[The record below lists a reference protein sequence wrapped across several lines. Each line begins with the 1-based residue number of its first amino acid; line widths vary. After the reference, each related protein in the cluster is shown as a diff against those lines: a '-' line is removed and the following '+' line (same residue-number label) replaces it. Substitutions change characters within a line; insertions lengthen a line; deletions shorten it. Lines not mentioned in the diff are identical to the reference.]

1 MITLS
6 SLISLLQTALPLE
19 GEQGGGLSYSFLQH
33 YWCFVV
39 ALLGAIL
46 VFLLFVQGANSVA
59 GSLGQTEQG
68 RRLIYNSTGRKWEF
82 TFTTLVTF
90 GGAFFASY
98 PLFYS
103 TSFGGAYWLWM
114 LILFTFVVQAVS
126 YEFQNK
132 IGNFLGPKTFQFC
145 LTLNG
150 ILGPLLLG
158 GAVATFFEGSN
169 FIVEKGNLLALPAL
183 TGEGSGEGLPVISHW
198 ANASH
203 GLDALLNPWVL
214 VFGFAV
220 VFLARTLGILYVMNN
235 IDDEDI
241 RSRGSVRLIG
251 SAVPF
256 VILFVAY
263 LVHLLMKDGYAYD
276 PATGIIFMEPYK
288 YLHNLLDMW
297 YLLVILLIGV
307 VLVLYGIAIEIF
319 GRSTSQRS
327 TFNSQLNKGI
337 WPAGIGTVL
346 TVLALLLCSAWNN
359 TAYYPSTADLQS
371 SLTMQNSCSSE
382 FTLRTMFYV
391 SLLVPFV
398 LAYIVY
404 AWRAI
409 DRKKLTREELDESSH
424 AY

>member
-1 MITLS
+1 MTY
-6 SLISLLQTALPLE
+6 E
-19 GEQGGGLSYSFLQH
+19 FLQH
-33 YWCFVV
+33 YWCFIVS
-39 ALLGAIL
+39 LLGAIL

-59 GSLGQTEQG
+59 RSLGYTEEG
-68 RRLIYNSTGRKWEF
+68 RRLVYNSTGRKWEF

-90 GGAFFASY
+90 GGAFFASF

-114 LILFTFVVQAVS
+114 IILFTFVLQAVS

-132 IGNFLGPKTFQFC
+132 IGNILGPKTFQFF

-150 ILGPLLLG
+150 IVGPLLLG

-169 FIVEKGNLLALPAL
+169 FIIEKNNLIDAGAITPI
-183 TGEGSGEGLPVISHW
+183 ISRW

-214 VFGFAV
+214 VVGFAV

-235 IDDEDI
+235 VDDEDI

-251 SAVPF
+251 AAVPF
-256 VILFVAY
+256 LVLFVAY
-263 LVHLLMKDGYAYD
+263 LIHVLLKDGFAYND
-276 PATGIIFMEPYK
+276 EGIIYMEPHK
-288 YLHNLLDMW
+288 YLNNFIEMW
-297 YLLVILLIGV
+297 YLLVLLLIGV
-307 VLVLYGIAIEIF
+307 VLVLYGIGKTIF
-319 GRSTSQRS
+319 SKGYVG
-327 TFNSQLNKGI
+327 GI

-346 TVLALLLCSAWNN
+346 TVLALLLSCAWNH

-371 SLTMQNSCSSE
+371 SLTLENSCSSE
-382 FTLRTMFYV
+382 FTLTTMFYV

-398 LAYIVY
+398 LAYIIY

-409 DRKKLTREELDESSH
+409 DSKKLTKDEIKTDH

>member
-1 MITLS
+1 MTY
-6 SLISLLQTALPLE
+6 E
-19 GEQGGGLSYSFLQH
+19 FLQH
-33 YWCFVV
+33 YWCFIVS
-39 ALLGAIL
+39 LLGALL

-59 GSLGQTEQG
+59 RSLGQTDEG
-68 RRLIYNSTGRKWEF
+68 RRLVYNSTGRKWEF

-90 GGAFFASY
+90 GGAFFASF

-114 LILFTFVVQAVS
+114 IILFTFVLQAVS

-132 IGNFLGPKTFQFC
+132 IGNILGPRTFQFF

-150 ILGPLLLG
+150 IVGPLLLG

-169 FIVEKGNLLALPAL
+169 FIVEKNNLIDPEAITPI
-183 TGEGSGEGLPVISHW
+183 ISRW

-214 VFGFAV
+214 VLGFAV
-220 VFLARTLGILYVMNN
+220 VFLARVLGILYVMNN
-235 IDDEDI
+235 VDDKDI
-241 RSRGSVRLIG
+241 RSRVPGRLIG
-251 SAVPF
+251 AAVPF
-256 VILFVAY
+256 LVLFVAY
-263 LVHLLMKDGYAYD
+263 LVHVLLKDGFAYND
-276 PATGIIFMEPYK
+276 AGRIYMEPYK
-288 YLHNLLDMW
+288 YLSNFIDMW
-297 YLLVILLIGV
+297 YLLVVLLIGV
-307 VLVLYGIAIEIF
+307 VLVLYGIGKTIF
-319 GRSTSQRS
+319 SKGYIG
-327 TFNSQLNKGI
+327 GI

-346 TVLALLLCSAWNN
+346 TVLALLLSCAWNH

-371 SLTMQNSCSSE
+371 SLTLENSCSSE
-382 FTLRTMFYV
+382 FTLNTMFWV

-398 LAYIVY
+398 LAYIIY

-409 DRKKLTREELDESSH
+409 DKKKLTKEEIQTDH

>member
-1 MITLS
+1 MTY
-6 SLISLLQTALPLE
+6 E
-19 GEQGGGLSYSFLQH
+19 FLQH
-33 YWCFVV
+33 YWCFIVS
-39 ALLGAIL
+39 LLGAIL

-59 GSLGQTEQG
+59 GSLGYTEEG
-68 RRLIYNSTGRKWEF
+68 RRLVYNSTGRKWEF

-90 GGAFFASY
+90 GGAFFASF

-114 LILFTFVVQAVS
+114 IILFTFVLQAVS

-132 IGNFLGPKTFQFC
+132 IGNFLGPKTFQFF

-150 ILGPLLLG
+150 IIGPLLLG

-169 FIVEKGNLLALPAL
+169 FIVEKNNLIDAGAITPI
-183 TGEGSGEGLPVISHW
+183 ISRW

-220 VFLARTLGILYVMNN
+220 VFLARALGILYVMNN
-235 IDDEDI
+235 VDDEDI
-241 RSRGSVRLIG
+241 RSRGSVRLLG

-256 VILFVAY
+256 VVLFVAY
-263 LVHLLMKDGYAYD
+263 LIHLLLKDGFAVDEMGRIY
-276 PATGIIFMEPYK
+276 MEPYK
-288 YLHNLLDMW
+288 YLNNFIEMW
-297 YLLVILLIGV
+297 YLLILFLVGV
-307 VLVLYGIAIEIF
+307 LLVLFGIGKTIISKDYN
-319 GRSTSQRS
+319 G
-327 TFNSQLNKGI
+327 GI
-337 WPAGIGTVL
+337 WPAGIGTVV
-346 TVLALLLCSAWNN
+346 TVLPLLLCSAWNN

-371 SLTMQNSCSSE
+371 SLTLQNSCSSE
-382 FTLRTMFYV
+382 FTLTTMFWV

-398 LAYIVY
+398 LAYIIY

-409 DRKKLTREELDESSH
+409 DSKKITKEEIESDH

>member
-1 MITLS
+1 M
-6 SLISLLQTALPLE
+6 
-19 GEQGGGLSYSFLQH
+19 SYEFLQH

-39 ALLGAIL
+39 SLLGALL

-59 GSLGQTEQG
+59 RSLGYTEEG
-68 RRLIYNSTGRKWEF
+68 RRLVYNSTGRKWEF

-90 GGAFFASY
+90 GGAFFASF

-114 LILFTFVVQAVS
+114 IILFTFVLQAVS

-132 IGNFLGPKTFQFC
+132 IGNLLGPKTFQFF

-150 ILGPLLLG
+150 IVGPLLLG

-169 FIVEKGNLLALPAL
+169 FIVEKNNLIDITAL
-183 TGEGSGEGLPVISHW
+183 TPVISRW

-214 VFGFAV
+214 VLGFAV
-220 VFLARTLGILYVMNN
+220 VFLARVLGILYVMNN
-235 IDDEDI
+235 VNDEDI

-251 SAVPF
+251 AAVPF
-256 VILFVAY
+256 LVFFVAY
-263 LVHLLMKDGYAYD
+263 LIHLLLKEGFAVDDMGRIY
-276 PATGIIFMEPYK
+276 MEPYK
-288 YLHNLLDMW
+288 YFNNFIEMW
-297 YLLVILLIGV
+297 YLLIVFLIGV
-307 VLVLYGIAIEIF
+307 VLVLFGIGKTILKKDY
-319 GRSTSQRS
+319 
-327 TFNSQLNKGI
+327 NCGI

-371 SLTMQNSCSSE
+371 SLAIQNSCSSE
-382 FTLRTMFYV
+382 FTLTTMFYV

-404 AWRAI
+404 AWHAI
-409 DRKKLTREELDESSH
+409 DKKKLDKEEIKTDH